1 MLIGSPRETSSLA
14 AIKAA
19 SHTRNI
25 EDQSNTERQLD
36 ILVLIL
42 SHLRSQGYI
51 ETATALVNE
60 SRSVDTLARY
70 DAADN
75 IDLMHILK
83 EYDEY
88 YKIKF
93 GRRPVYCRGHGN
105 PNGHGG
111 DKAATSSKRNAVSKF
126 RSTNGDRGRSHST
139 DNATLPPLSSNQAP
153 PSAAKPPRS
162 SKQTRQEE
170 GCSDD
175 DQGVKG
181 FSVNSLALK
190 NADYS
195 KTNELEPSRPS
206 LRPFPNF
213 EGDAELQSLA
223 ISLRR
228 DILQECPRVKW
239 SDIAGLDGPKRLLKE
254 AIILPQRYPQLFT
267 GLRSP
272 WKSVLLYGMPGT
284 GKTLLAKAVATEGN
298 ATFFNISASSV
309 VSKFRGDS
317 EKLIRILFDLA
328 RHYSPSTIFIDEVD
342 SIMSHRGGS
351 GSSASEGSEHEG
363 SRRMKTELL
372 VQMDGILSANNGG
385 VFVLAASNLPWD
397 LDSAFLRRMEKR
409 IMIPLPAVECRVDMI
424 RNHLSEFSPVFS
436 KGGFLEEAAS
446 LVDGYSG
453 SDIRALCK
461 EVAMRPVRRLL
472 EDAEILDRSPDHEN
486 LSLLVKRNPV
496 TAQDFRDAIA
506 TVNHSTSAELCDQY
520 RKWTEAHGSSSRT

>member
-1 MLIGSPRETSSLA
+1 MSSLA
-14 AIKAA
+14 KIKMA
-19 SHTRNI
+19 SQTRNI
-25 EDQSNTERQLD
+25 EDQSNAERQRD
-36 ILVLIL
+36 ILALIL

-60 SRSVDTLARY
+60 SRSVDTLVRY
-70 DAADN
+70 DVADN
-75 IDLMHILK
+75 VDLMQILK

-88 YKIKF
+88 YMIKF
-93 GRRPVYCRGHGN
+93 GRRPVFCRIRNN
-105 PNGHGG
+105 PNGHCG
-111 DKAATSSKRNAVSKF
+111 DEGATSSKHNAMTKC
-126 RSTNGDRGRSHST
+126 RSTNGYRSRRLST
-139 DNATLPPLSSNQAP
+139 DNAALPQLSSNQAP
-153 PSAAKPPRS
+153 PSAVKPPCS
-162 SKQTRQEE
+162 SKQTPREAQEE

-175 DQGVKG
+175 DQVVKG
-181 FSVNSLALK
+181 FSVNLLAQR
-190 NADYS
+190 NS
-195 KTNELEPSRPS
+195 KTNELEPARPS

-213 EGDAELQSLA
+213 EGDTELQSLA

-239 SDIAGLDGPKRLLKE
+239 SDIVGLDEAKRLLKE
-254 AIILPQRYPQLFT
+254 AIILPQKYPQLFT

-372 VQMDGILSANNGG
+372 VQMDGLLSASNGG

-397 LDSAFLRRMEKR
+397 LDSAFLRRLEKR
-409 IMIPLPAVECRVDMI
+409 IMIPLPTAECRVDMI
-424 RNHLSEFSPVFS
+424 RTHLCEFSPIFS

-472 EDAEILDRSPDHEN
+472 DDEEILDRLPDHEN
-486 LSLLVKRNPV
+486 WSLLVKRNPV
-496 TAQDFRDAIA
+496 TAQDFREAIA
-506 TVNHSTSAELCDQY
+506 TVNHSTSADLCDQH
-520 RKWTEAHGSSSRT
+520 RKWTDAHGSSS